1 MANNFYIVPPRLIV
15 GSLQGN
21 NYVTSLNN
29 FRGDVNIVAQSPLTL
44 LRQFNDIILGL
55 DSTGFITTAGGTI
68 TGNLNFNVSA
78 ATTYG
83 IQLLSKTVDPSGT
96 PPQGAIYYNTATQT
110 IRIYDGAWSDYTG
123 TGSTVNYD
131 TFYLRLDG
139 SNQPVTGYVAFDE
152 YIRVANKFGIQAS
165 FGSSYGAIYYDTN
178 VNKLRVYTPS
188 GWSLVGSGSGGGI
201 TGIYAGNGVSFIPN
215 TSPITDTGT
224 ITVDQTYG
232 FNWTGSQSFT
242 QAINFAASQTFDIG
256 KLSITSQAAG
266 DIIYYNGTSWT
277 RLGIGNTGEVLTVA
291 TGATNPEWAP
301 SAASGTLGT
310 PTDTTY
316 TDGYFNTWTPG
327 VTTAADAF
335 DDINELLALLAPVAP
350 GGLNGSTLSV
360 ITPPPLYT
368 AKVSAGLSAVSD
380 NWYQAGI
387 TTGST
392 LNNKYYVTGSYTLA
406 SSGGTIFFAGKAG
419 DTASFGTV
427 SHILYNSTYT
437 SGTAVSFVDLTT
449 NPTPTYTLG
458 TMRVTAL
465 GTTNT
470 IWNKATAQIYTYEQ
484 SGEGYAGNTL
494 MWSPSSVGSTSET
507 NKYELWKDTYSFSNP
522 NPSFSSGPTNT
533 VTIEN
538 FKWLS
543 GIRYY
548 TTGTN
553 FHVEFIAASGIFNR
567 CYNSTRVANVSAT
580 GLTTINLTGEE
591 SGTPVYSATYDRS
604 SANYV
609 NTTLGKINESSFDK
623 YLTVGLYK
631 VIGSA
636 SAYTA
641 INYYINTYGNVSTS
655 TIEYFQD
662 EAFRLVN
669 DTSGSGTAF
678 TSTNNLANYNAQVR
692 SGTLRVPVQAEYNAQ
707 WAGSA
712 IDYSGDTYFEYQRY
726 FVKTG
731 TTQSGSLNISG
742 VVVSDLY
749 SYGNSGSGNTGINI
763 LIYFESQNAWFDL
776 GVPLGTSGRDGTSK
790 SLAFGAQDVGLTSG
804 STFAW
809 SSGSLYSTGLNDNR
823 FRLSIIFRGNSTK
836 TITQITSS

>member
-29 FRGDVNIVAQSPLTL
+29 FRGDVNIVTESPLTL
-44 LRQFNDIILGL
+44 LRQFNNIILGF
-55 DSTGFITTAGGTI
+55 DSTGFITTSGGTI

-139 SNQPVTGYVAFDE
+139 ANQPVTGYVAFDE
-152 YIRVANKFGIQAS
+152 YIRVANKYGIQAS
-165 FGSSYGAIYYDTN
+165 LGSSYGAIYFDTS
-178 VNKLRVYTPS
+178 VNKLRVFTPS
-188 GWSLVGSGSGGGI
+188 GWSLVGGGGGGI
-201 TGIYAGNGVSFIPN
+201 TGIYSGNGVSFIPA

-232 FNWTGSQSFT
+232 FNWTGSQSFS
-242 QAINFAASQTFDIG
+242 QAISFAAGQTFDIT

-266 DIIYYNGTSWT
+266 DLIYYNGTNWT

-291 TGATNPEWAP
+291 TGATNPEWSP
-301 SAASGTLGT
+301 AASGTLGT

-316 TDGYFNTWTPG
+316 ADGYFNTWTPG
-327 VTTAADAF
+327 TTTSADAF
-335 DDINELLALLAPVAP
+335 DDINELLALLAPQQP
-350 GGLNGSTLSV
+350 SGLNSSTLV
-360 ITPPPLYT
+360 
-368 AKVSAGLSAVSD
+368 AVSAPTFYSAKISADLTAVSA

-392 LNNKYYVTGSYTLA
+392 ISRYYVTGTYTLR
-406 SSGGTIFFAGKAG
+406 SDPTTIFFAGKAG
-419 DTASFGTV
+419 DTASYGTV
-427 SHILYNSTYT
+427 SHILYNSTYA
-437 SGTAVSFVDLTT
+437 SGTAVSSVNLTT

-470 IWNKATAQIYTYEQ
+470 IWNKANAQIYVYTQ

-494 MWSPSSVGSTSET
+494 MWSPSSIGSTSET
-507 NKYELWKDTYSFSNP
+507 NKYELWKDTYSASNAT
-522 NPSFSSGPTNT
+522 PSFSSGPTNT
-533 VTIEN
+533 VISES

-543 GIRYY
+543 GISYY

-553 FHVEFIAASGIFNR
+553 WQVLFVAASGIFNR
-567 CYNSTRVANVSAT
+567 CYNATRVANITAT
-580 GLTTINLTGEE
+580 GLNTISLTGEE

-604 SANYV
+604 GANYV
-609 NTTLGKINESSFDK
+609 SVTLDAASQSSFNK

-636 SAYTA
+636 TANTA

-669 DTSGSGTAF
+669 DTTGSGTAF
-678 TSTNNLANYNAQVR
+678 TSTNNLANNNAQVR

-707 WAGSA
+707 WGGSV
-712 IDYSGDTYFEYQRY
+712 IDYTGDTYFEYQRY
-726 FVKTG
+726 FVKSG

>member
-21 NYVTSLNN
+21 NNVTSLNN
-29 FRGDVNIVAQSPLTL
+29 FRGDVNIVTESPLTL
-44 LRQFNDIILGL
+44 LRQFNNVILGF

-83 IQLLSKTVDPSGT
+83 VQLLSKTVDPSGT

-110 IRIYDGAWSDYTG
+110 IRIYDGGWTDYTG

-152 YIRVANKFGIQAS
+152 YIRVANKFGVQAS
-165 FGSSYGAIYYDTN
+165 FGSSYGAIYYDTS

-188 GWSLVGSGSGGGI
+188 GWSLVGSGAGGGI
-201 TGIYAGNGVSFIPN
+201 TGIYSGSGISFIPA

-224 ITVDQTYG
+224 ITVDESYSFT
-232 FNWTGSQSFT
+232 WTGNQSFT
-242 QAINFAASQTFDIG
+242 QPISFAANQTFDIT

-266 DIIYYNGTSWT
+266 DVLYYNGTNWT

-291 TGATNPEWAP
+291 TGATKPEWSP

-316 TDGYFNTWTPG
+316 TDGYFDTWTPG
-327 VTTAADAF
+327 VTTTADAF
-335 DDINELLALLAPVAP
+335 DDINELLALLAPSSP
-350 GGLNGSTLSV
+350 SGLNGSTLSAV
-360 ITPPPLYT
+360 SAPTFYT
-368 AKVSAGLSAVSD
+368 AKVSAGLSAASD

-392 LNNKYYVTGSYTLA
+392 LTKYYVSGSYTLA
-406 SSGGTIFFAGKAG
+406 SSPSSIFFAGKAG

-458 TMRVTAL
+458 TMRITAL

-470 IWNKATAQIYTYEQ
+470 IWNKANAQIYAYTQ

-494 MWSPSSVGSTSET
+494 EWSPSSIGSTSET
-507 NKYELWKDTYSFSNP
+507 NKYEVWKDTYSASNA
-522 NPSFSSGPTNT
+522 NPSFASGPSNSVIT
-533 VTIEN
+533 EN

-543 GIRYY
+543 GIPYY

-553 FHVEFIAASGIFNR
+553 WHVEFVAASGIFNR
-567 CYNSTRVANVSAT
+567 CYNATRVANISAT
-580 GLTTINLTGEE
+580 GLNTISLTGDE

-604 SANYV
+604 SSNYV
-609 NTTLGKINESSFDK
+609 SVTLNASNQSSFNK

-631 VIGSA
+631 VVGST
-636 SAYTA
+636 SSNTA

-655 TIEYFQD
+655 KIEYFQD
-662 EAFRLVN
+662 EVFRLVN
-669 DTSGSGTAF
+669 DSSGTG
-678 TSTNNLANYNAQVR
+678 TSFDSTANLLNSNAQVR
-692 SGTLRVPVQAEYNAQ
+692 SGTLRVPVQAEYTAQ
-707 WAGSA
+707 WGGSA
-712 IDYSGDTYFEYQRY
+712 IDYSGDTIFEYQRY
-726 FVKTG
+726 FSHTSPSPTKSG
-731 TTQSGSLNISG
+731 TLAFSGITAT
-742 VVVSDLY
+742 DIY
-749 SYGNSGSGNTGINI
+749 AYGSSGSG
-763 LIYFESQNAWFDL
+763 
-776 GVPLGTSGRDGTSK
+776 
-790 SLAFGAQDVGLTSG
+790 
-804 STFAW
+804 
-809 SSGSLYSTGLNDNR
+809 STGLNLLIYLETDAVWFDMGVPVGLGGDGSTKSLAIGAKDIANTSGSNLAWSLGSSYSTALNNNR
-823 FRLSIIFRGNSTK
+823 YRLSIIFNKNSTK
-836 TITQITSS
+836 TITQVTSS

>member
-44 LRQFNDIILGL
+44 LRQFNDIILGF
-55 DSTGFITTAGGTI
+55 DSTGYITTAGGTI

-83 IQLLSKTVDPSGT
+83 IQLLSKTVDPTGT

-139 SNQPVTGYVAFDE
+139 NNQPVTGYVAFDE

-178 VNKLRVYTPS
+178 VNKLRVFTPS

-201 TGIYAGNGVSFIPN
+201 TSIYAGNGISFIPN

-256 KLSITSQAAG
+256 KLSITSQTAG
-266 DIIYYNGTSWT
+266 DVIYYNGTSWT

-291 TGATNPEWAP
+291 TGATKPEWSP

-335 DDINELLALLAPVAP
+335 DDINELLALLAPSAP
-350 GGLNGSTLSV
+350 DGLTGMSLAISS
-360 ITPPPLYT
+360 PPTFYP
-368 AKVSAGLSAVSD
+368 AKVSAGLSAVSA

-392 LNNKYYVTGSYTLA
+392 ISKYYVSGTLTLA
-406 SSGGTIFFAGKAG
+406 STPASKFFAGKTL
-419 DTASFGTV
+419 DTASFGTI
-427 SHILYNSTYT
+427 SHILYDSTYT
-437 SGTAVSFVDLTT
+437 TGTAVSFIDLTT

-470 IWNKATAQIYTYEQ
+470 IWNKANANIQAYTQ
-484 SGEGYAGNTL
+484 STDGYAGNTL
-494 MWSPSSVGSTSET
+494 RWTPSSIGSSSES
-507 NKYELWKDTYSFSNP
+507 NKYEVWKDTYSASNA
-522 NPSFSSGPTNT
+522 NPSFSSNPTNSVIT
-533 VTIEN
+533 EN

-543 GIRYY
+543 GIPYY

-553 FHVEFIAASGIFNR
+553 WQVQFVAASGIFNR
-567 CYNSTRVANVSAT
+567 CYNATRVANITAT
-580 GLTTINLTGEE
+580 GLNAISLTGEE

-604 SANYV
+604 GANYV
-609 NTTLGKINESSFDK
+609 SVTLNAASQSSFNK

-631 VIGSA
+631 VIGST
-636 SAYTA
+636 SSNTA

-669 DTSGSGTAF
+669 DTTGAGTAF
-678 TSTNNLANYNAQVR
+678 TSTNNLSNNNAQVR
-692 SGTLRVPVQAEYNAQ
+692 SGALRVPIQAEYNAQ
-707 WAGSA
+707 WSGSA
-712 IDYSGDTYFEYQRY
+712 IDYSGDNIFEYQRY
-726 FVKTG
+726 FSKTG
-731 TTQSGSLNISG
+731 TTQSGTLTFSG
-742 VVVSDLY
+742 ITKNDLY
-749 SYGNSGSGNTGINI
+749 TYGTSGTGNTGIHV
-763 LIYFESQNAWFDL
+763 LIYFETQDVWFDL
-776 GVPLGTSGRDGTSK
+776 AVPFGTSGRDGTSK
-790 SLAFGAQDVGLTSG
+790 ALAFGAQNVAGTLG
-804 STFAW
+804 SDLAW
-809 SSGSLYSTGLNDNR
+809 TSGSLYSTGLNNNR
-823 FRLSIIFRGNSTK
+823 FRLSIIFRANSNK
-836 TITQITSS
+836 TISQITSV

>member
-139 SNQPVTGYVAFDE
+139 NNQPVTGYVAFDE

-266 DIIYYNGTSWT
+266 DVIYYNGTSWT

-327 VTTAADAF
+327 ATTTADAF
-335 DDINELLALLAPVAP
+335 DDINELLALLAPAQP
-350 GGLNGSTLSV
+350 SGLNSSTLSA
-360 ITPPPLYT
+360 ISTPTFYT
-368 AKVSAGLSAVSD
+368 AKVPAGLSAVSD

-392 LNNKYYVTGSYTLA
+392 ISNRYYVTGSYTLA
-406 SSGGTIFFAGKAG
+406 SSPATIFFAGKAG
-419 DTASFGTV
+419 DTASYGTV

-437 SGTAVSFVDLTT
+437 SGTAVSFVNLTT

-458 TMRVTAL
+458 TMRITAL

-470 IWNKATAQIYTYEQ
+470 IWNKANAQIYAYTQ

-494 MWSPSSVGSTSET
+494 MWSPSSIGSTSET
-507 NKYELWKDTYSFSNP
+507 NKYELWKDTYSASNAT
-522 NPSFSSGPTNT
+522 PSFSSGPTNT
-533 VTIEN
+533 VITEN

-543 GIRYY
+543 GIPYY

-553 FHVEFIAASGIFNR
+553 WQVQFVAASGIFNR
-567 CYNSTRVANVSAT
+567 CYNATKVANITAT
-580 GLTTINLTGEE
+580 GLNAISLTGEE

-604 SANYV
+604 GANYV
-609 NTTLGKINESSFDK
+609 SVTLNAGSQYSFNK

-631 VIGSA
+631 VVGST
-636 SAYTA
+636 SSNTA

-669 DTSGSGTAF
+669 DTTGAGTAF
-678 TSTNNLANYNAQVR
+678 TSTNNLANNNAQVR
-692 SGTLRVPVQAEYNAQ
+692 SGTLRVPIQAEYNAQ
-707 WAGSA
+707 WSGSA
-712 IDYSGDTYFEYQRY
+712 IDYSGDNIFEYQRY
-726 FVKTG
+726 FVKSG
-731 TTQSGSLNISG
+731 TTKSGSLVFSG
-742 VVVSDLY
+742 ITSSDIY
-749 SYGNSGSGNTGINI
+749 AYGSSGTGSTGLNL
-763 LIYFESQNAWFDL
+763 LIYLETDAVWFDFGIAVGL
-776 GVPLGTSGRDGTSK
+776 GGDGSTK
-790 SLAFGAQDVGLTSG
+790 SLAIGAKDIANTSG
-804 STFAW
+804 STLGW
-809 SSGSLYSTGLNDNR
+809 SLGSSYSTALNNNR
-823 FRLSIIFRGNSTK
+823 FRLSIIFNKNSTK
-836 TITQITSS
+836 TITQVTSS

>member
-29 FRGDVNIVAQSPLTL
+29 FRGDVNIVTESPLTL
-44 LRQFNDIILGL
+44 LRQFNNIILGF
-55 DSTGFITTAGGTI
+55 DSTGFITTSGGTI

-83 IQLLSKTVDPSGT
+83 IQLLSKTVDPTGT

-110 IRIYDGAWSDYTG
+110 IRIYDGGWTDYTG

-139 SNQPVTGYVAFDE
+139 SNQPVSGYVGFDE

-178 VNKLRVYTPS
+178 INKLRVFTPT
-188 GWSLVGSGSGGGI
+188 GWSIVGSGSGGGI
-201 TGIYAGNGVSFIPN
+201 TGIYSGSGVSFIPS
-215 TSPITDTGT
+215 SPITDTGT
-224 ITVDQTYG
+224 ITVDESYN

-242 QAINFAASQTFDIG
+242 QPINFATTQTFDIT

-266 DIIYYNGTSWT
+266 DVIYYDGTNWT
-277 RLGIGNTGEVLTVA
+277 RLGIGNTGDVLTVA
-291 TGATNPEWAP
+291 TGATKPEWSP
-301 SAASGTLGT
+301 SGSSGTLGT
-310 PTDTTY
+310 PTDGTY

-327 VTTAADAF
+327 TTTQSDAF
-335 DDINELLALLAPVAP
+335 DDINELLALLAPSQP
-350 GGLNGSTLSV
+350 SGLNSSTLSA
-360 ITPPPLYT
+360 ITTPTYYT
-368 AKVSAGLSAVSD
+368 AKVSAGLSAAST

-392 LNNKYYVTGSYTLA
+392 ITKYYVSGSYTLA
-406 SSGGTIFFAGKAG
+406 SSPSTIFFAGKAN

-437 SGTAVSFVDLTT
+437 SGTAVSYVDLTT

-458 TMRVTAL
+458 TMRITAL

-470 IWNKATAQIYTYEQ
+470 IWNKANAQIYAYTQ

-494 MWSPSSVGSTSET
+494 QWSPSSIGSTSET
-507 NKYELWKDTYSFSNP
+507 NRYEVWKDTYSASNA

-533 VTIEN
+533 VITEV

-543 GIRYY
+543 GIPYY
-548 TTGTN
+548 DVGTN
-553 FHVEFIAASGIFNR
+553 WHVEFIAASGIFNR
-567 CYNSTRVANVSAT
+567 CYNATRVANITAT
-580 GLTTINLTGEE
+580 GLNTISLTGEE

-604 SANYV
+604 SSNYV
-609 NTTLGKINESSFDK
+609 NVTLNASSQSSFNK

-631 VIGSA
+631 VIGST
-636 SAYTA
+636 SSNTA
-641 INYYINTYGNVSTS
+641 VNHYINTYGNVSTS
-655 TIEYFQD
+655 TVEYFQD

-669 DTSGSGTAF
+669 DTLGSGTAF
-678 TSTNNLANYNAQVR
+678 TSTDNLAHSNAQVR
-692 SGTLRVPVQAEYNAQ
+692 SGTLRVPVQAEYTAQ
-707 WAGSA
+707 WGGSA
-712 IDYSGDTYFEYQRY
+712 IDYSGDSIFEYQRY
-726 FVKTG
+726 FVKSG
-731 TTQSGSLNISG
+731 TTKSGSLVFSG
-742 VVVSDLY
+742 ITSTDIY
-749 SYGNSGSGNTGINI
+749 SYGSSGSGSTGLNL
-763 LIYFESQNAWFDL
+763 LIYLETDAVWFDL
-776 GVPLGTSGRDGTSK
+776 GIP
-790 SLAFGAQDVGLTSG
+790 VGLGGTGYNKATAIGAKDIANTSG
-804 STFAW
+804 STLGW
-809 SSGSLYSTGLNDNR
+809 SLGSSYSTALNNNR
-823 FRLSIIFRGNSTK
+823 FRLSIIFNKNSTK
-836 TITQITSS
+836 TITQVTSS

>member
-29 FRGDVNIVAQSPLTL
+29 FRGDVNIVAESPLTL
-44 LRQFNDIILGL
+44 LRQFNNIILGF

-78 ATTYG
+78 STTYG
-83 IQLLSKTVDPSGT
+83 IQLLSKTVDPTGT

-110 IRIYDGAWSDYTG
+110 IRIYDGGWTDYTG

-152 YIRVANKFGIQAS
+152 YIRTANKFGVQAS
-165 FGSSYGAIYYDTN
+165 FGSSYGAIYYDTS

-188 GWSLVGSGSGGGI
+188 GWSIVGSGSGGGI
-201 TGIYAGNGVSFIPN
+201 TGIYAGSGVSFIP
-215 TSPITDTGT
+215 SAPITDTGT
-224 ITVDQTYG
+224 ITVDETYN
-232 FNWTGSQSFT
+232 FNWTGSNSFT
-242 QAINFAASQTFDIG
+242 QPISFASNQSFDIG
-256 KLSITSQAAG
+256 KLSITSQTAG
-266 DIIYYNGTSWT
+266 DVIYYNGTNWT
-277 RLGIGNTGEVLTVA
+277 RLGIGNTGDVLTVA
-291 TGATNPEWAP
+291 TGATKPEWSP
-301 SAASGTLGT
+301 SGSSGTLGT
-310 PTDTTY
+310 PTDGTY
-316 TDGYFNTWTPG
+316 SDGYFNTWTPG

-335 DDINELLALLAPVAP
+335 DDINELLALLAPAAP
-350 GGLNGSTLSV
+350 LGLNGSTLNV
-360 ITPPPLYT
+360 VTAPALYT

-392 LNNKYYVTGSYTLA
+392 LNNKYYVTGTYTLA
-406 SSGGTIFFAGKAG
+406 SSPDSIFFAGKAG
-419 DTASFGTV
+419 DTASYGTV

-470 IWNKATAQIYTYEQ
+470 IWNKANARIYVYTQ

-494 MWSPSSVGSTSET
+494 MWSPSSIGSTSET
-507 NKYELWKDTYSFSNP
+507 NKYELWKDTYSASNAT
-522 NPSFSSGPTNT
+522 PSFSSGPTNSVIT
-533 VTIEN
+533 EV

-543 GIRYY
+543 GIPYY
-548 TTGTN
+548 DLGTN
-553 FHVEFIAASGIFNR
+553 WHVEFIAASGIFNR
-567 CYNSTRVANVSAT
+567 CYNATRVANVTAT
-580 GLTTINLTGEE
+580 GLNTISLTGEE

-604 SANYV
+604 SSNYV
-609 NTTLGKINESSFDK
+609 NVTLNASNQSSFNK

-631 VIGSA
+631 VIGST
-636 SAYTA
+636 SSNTA

-655 TIEYFQD
+655 KIEYFQD

-669 DTSGSGTAF
+669 DTLGSGTAF
-678 TSTNNLANYNAQVR
+678 TSTNNLAHNNAQVR
-692 SGTLRVPVQAEYNAQ
+692 SGSLRVPLQSDYNTQ
-707 WAGSA
+707 WGGSA
-712 IDYSGDTYFEYQRY
+712 IDYSGDTIFEYQRY
-726 FVKTG
+726 FSHTSPSPTKSGALSFSGITATDIYAYGSSGTG
-731 TTQSGSLNISG
+731 STGLN
-742 VVVSDLY
+742 L
-749 SYGNSGSGNTGINI
+749 
-763 LIYFESQNAWFDL
+763 LIYLESDAVWFDMGVAVGL
-776 GVPLGTSGRDGTSK
+776 GGDGSTK
-790 SLAFGAQDVGLTSG
+790 SLAIGAKDIANTSG
-804 STFAW
+804 STLAW
-809 SSGSLYSTGLNDNR
+809 SLGSSYSTALNNNR
-823 FRLSIIFRGNSTK
+823 FRLSIIFNKNSTK

>member
-1 MANNFYIVPPRLIV
+1 MDNNFYIVPPRLIV

-44 LRQFNDIILGL
+44 LRQFNDIILGF

-83 IQLLSKTVDPSGT
+83 IQLLSKTVDPTGA

-110 IRIYDGAWSDYTG
+110 IRIYDGGWTDYTG

-139 SNQPVTGYVAFDE
+139 NNQPVTGYVAFDE
-152 YIRVANKFGIQAS
+152 YIRTANKFGIQAS
-165 FGSSYGAIYYDTN
+165 FGSSYGAIYYDTSI
-178 VNKLRVYTPS
+178 NKLRVSTPS
-188 GWSLVGSGSGGGI
+188 GWSIVGSGSGGGI
-201 TGIYAGNGVSFIPN
+201 TGIYSGSGVSFIPA

-224 ITVDQTYG
+224 ITVDETYN
-232 FNWTGSQSFT
+232 FNWTGLQSFSQPIT
-242 QAINFAASQTFDIG
+242 FATGQTFDIT
-256 KLSITSQAAG
+256 KLTISSETAG
-266 DIIYYNGTSWT
+266 DVLYYNGTSWT

-291 TGATNPEWAP
+291 TGATKPEWSP

-316 TDGYFNTWTPG
+316 SDGYFNTWTPG

-335 DDINELLALLAPVAP
+335 DDINELLALLAPAAP
-350 GGLNGSTLSV
+350 SGLNSSTLSA
-360 ITPPPLYT
+360 ITVPTYYT
-368 AKVSAGLSAVSD
+368 AKVSADLSAAST

-392 LNNKYYVTGSYTLA
+392 ITRYYVSGSYTLA
-406 SSGGTIFFAGKAG
+406 SSPSTIFFAGKAG

-427 SHILYNSTYT
+427 SHILYNATYT

-458 TMRVTAL
+458 TMRITAL

-470 IWNKATAQIYTYEQ
+470 IWNKANAQIYAYTQ

-494 MWSPSSVGSTSET
+494 MWTPSSIGSTSET
-507 NKYELWKDTYSFSNP
+507 NKYEVWKDTYSASNV
-522 NPSFSSGPTNT
+522 NPSFASGPTNT
-533 VTIEN
+533 VITEN

-543 GIRYY
+543 GIPYY

-553 FHVEFIAASGIFNR
+553 WHVEFVAASGIFNR
-567 CYNSTRVANVSAT
+567 CYNATRVANITAT
-580 GLTTINLTGEE
+580 GLNTISLTGDE

-604 SANYV
+604 SSNYV
-609 NTTLGKINESSFDK
+609 NVTLNASSQSSFNK

-631 VIGSA
+631 VIGST
-636 SAYTA
+636 SSNTA
-641 INYYINTYGNVSTS
+641 INHYINTYGNISTS
-655 TIEYFQD
+655 TVEYFQD

-678 TSTNNLANYNAQVR
+678 VSTDNLANSNAQVR
-692 SGTLRVPVQAEYNAQ
+692 SGTLRVPIQAEYTAQ
-707 WAGSA
+707 WGGSA
-712 IDYSGDTYFEYQRY
+712 NNYSSDTIFEYQRY
-726 FVKTG
+726 FSKSG
-731 TTQSGSLNISG
+731 TTKSGTLAFSG
-742 VVVSDLY
+742 ITATDIY
-749 SYGNSGSGNTGINI
+749 AYGSSGSG
-763 LIYFESQNAWFDL
+763 
-776 GVPLGTSGRDGTSK
+776 
-790 SLAFGAQDVGLTSG
+790 
-804 STFAW
+804 
-809 SSGSLYSTGLNDNR
+809 STGLNLLIYLETDAVWFDMGIPVGLGGDGSTKSLAIGAKDIANTSGSNLAWSLGSSYSTALNNNR
-823 FRLSIIFRGNSTK
+823 YRLSIIFNKNSTK

>member
-29 FRGDVNIVAQSPLTL
+29 FRGDVNIVTESPLTL
-44 LRQFNDIILGL
+44 LRQFNNIILGF
-55 DSTGFITTAGGTI
+55 DSTGFITTSGGTI

-96 PPQGAIYYNTATQT
+96 PPQGAVYYNTATQT

-139 SNQPVTGYVAFDE
+139 ANQPVTGYVAFDE
-152 YIRVANKFGIQAS
+152 YIRVANKYGIQAS
-165 FGSSYGAIYYDTN
+165 LGSSYGAIYFDTS
-178 VNKLRVYTPS
+178 VNKLRVFTPS
-188 GWSLVGSGSGGGI
+188 GWSLIGGGGGGI
-201 TGIYAGNGVSFIPN
+201 TGIYSGNGVSFIPA

-232 FNWTGSQSFT
+232 FNWTGSQSFS
-242 QAINFAASQTFDIG
+242 QAISFAAGQTFDIT

-266 DIIYYNGTSWT
+266 DLIYYNGTNWT

-291 TGATNPEWAP
+291 TGATNPEWSP
-301 SAASGTLGT
+301 AASGTLGT

-316 TDGYFNTWTPG
+316 ADGYFNTWTPG
-327 VTTAADAF
+327 TTTSADAF
-335 DDINELLALLAPVAP
+335 DDINELLALLAPAQP
-350 GGLNGSTLSV
+350 DGLTGMSLSISGSPTFYS
-360 ITPPPLYT
+360 
-368 AKVSAGLSAVSD
+368 AKVSAGLSAVSA

-392 LNNKYYVTGSYTLA
+392 ISKYYVSGTLTLA
-406 SSGGTIFFAGKAG
+406 STPASKFFAGKTL
-419 DTASFGTV
+419 DTASFGTI
-427 SHILYNSTYT
+427 SHILYDSTYT
-437 SGTAVSFVDLTT
+437 AGTAVSFIDLTT

-470 IWNKATAQIYTYEQ
+470 IWNKANANIQAYTQ
-484 SGEGYAGNTL
+484 STDGYSGNALRWT
-494 MWSPSSVGSTSET
+494 PSSIGSSSET
-507 NKYELWKDTYSFSNP
+507 NKYEVWKDTYSASNA
-522 NPSFSSGPTNT
+522 NPSFVSGPSNT
-533 VTIEN
+533 VITES

-543 GIRYY
+543 GISYY

-553 FHVEFIAASGIFNR
+553 WQVQFVAASGIFNR
-567 CYNSTRVANVSAT
+567 CYHATRVANITST
-580 GLTTINLTGEE
+580 GLNTISLTGEE

-604 SANYV
+604 GANYV
-609 NTTLGKINESSFDK
+609 SVTLNAASQSSFNK

-636 SAYTA
+636 TANTA
-641 INYYINTYGNVSTS
+641 IDYYINTYGNVSTS

-669 DTSGSGTAF
+669 DTTGSGTAF
-678 TSTNNLANYNAQVR
+678 TSTNNLANNNAQVR
-692 SGTLRVPVQAEYNAQ
+692 SGTLLVPVQAEYNAQ
-707 WAGSA
+707 WGGSV
-712 IDYSGDTYFEYQRY
+712 IDYTGDNIFEYQRY
-726 FVKTG
+726 FVKSGATK
-731 TTQSGSLNISG
+731 SGSLAISG
-742 VVVSDLY
+742 ITATDIY
-749 SYGNSGSGNTGINI
+749 AYGSSGSGFTGLNL
-763 LIYFESQNAWFDL
+763 LIFLETDAVWFDL
-776 GVPLGTSGRDGTSK
+776 GIAVGLGGDGSTK
-790 SLAFGAQDVGLTSG
+790 SLAIGAKDVANTSG
-804 STFAW
+804 STFGW
-809 SSGSLYSTGLNDNR
+809 SLGALYSTALNSNR
-823 FRLSIIFRGNSTK
+823 YRLSIIFNKNSTK

>member
-266 DIIYYNGTSWT
+266 DVIYYNGTSWT

-316 TDGYFNTWTPG
+316 TDGYFDTWTPG
-327 VTTAADAF
+327 ATTTADAF
-335 DDINELLALLAPVAP
+335 DDINELLALLAPAQP
-350 GGLNGSTLSV
+350 SGLNSSTLSA
-360 ITPPPLYT
+360 ISTPTFYT
-368 AKVSAGLSAVSD
+368 AKVPAGLSAVSD

-392 LNNKYYVTGSYTLA
+392 ISNRYYVTGSYTLA
-406 SSGGTIFFAGKAG
+406 SSPATIFFAG
-419 DTASFGTV
+419 F
-427 SHILYNSTYT
+427 N
-437 SGTAVSFVDLTT
+437 
-449 NPTPTYTLG
+449 
-458 TMRVTAL
+458 
-465 GTTNT
+465 
-470 IWNKATAQIYTYEQ
+470 IYIV
-484 SGEGYAGNTL
+484 NCC
-494 MWSPSSVGSTSET
+494 
-507 NKYELWKDTYSFSNP
+507 
-522 NPSFSSGPTNT
+522 
-533 VTIEN
+533 
-538 FKWLS
+538 
-543 GIRYY
+543 
-548 TTGTN
+548 
-553 FHVEFIAASGIFNR
+553 IF
-567 CYNSTRVANVSAT
+567 C
-580 GLTTINLTGEE
+580 
-591 SGTPVYSATYDRS
+591 
-604 SANYV
+604 
-609 NTTLGKINESSFDK
+609 KF
-623 YLTVGLYK
+623 
-631 VIGSA
+631 
-636 SAYTA
+636 
-641 INYYINTYGNVSTS
+641 
-655 TIEYFQD
+655 
-662 EAFRLVN
+662 
-669 DTSGSGTAF
+669 
-678 TSTNNLANYNAQVR
+678 NN
-692 SGTLRVPVQAEYNAQ
+692 
-707 WAGSA
+707 
-712 IDYSGDTYFEYQRY
+712 
-726 FVKTG
+726 
-731 TTQSGSLNISG
+731 
-742 VVVSDLY
+742 
-749 SYGNSGSGNTGINI
+749 
-763 LIYFESQNAWFDL
+763 
-776 GVPLGTSGRDGTSK
+776 
-790 SLAFGAQDVGLTSG
+790 
-804 STFAW
+804 
-809 SSGSLYSTGLNDNR
+809 
-823 FRLSIIFRGNSTK
+823 
-836 TITQITSS
+836 

>member
-44 LRQFNDIILGL
+44 LRQFNDIILGF
-55 DSTGFITTAGGTI
+55 DSTGFITTSGGTI

-83 IQLLSKTVDPSGT
+83 VQLLSKTVDPSGT

-110 IRIYDGAWSDYTG
+110 LRIYDGGWNDYTG

-139 SNQPVTGYVAFDE
+139 SNQPVTGYVAFNE
-152 YIRVANKFGIQAS
+152 YIRAANKFGIQAS
-165 FGSSYGAIYYDTN
+165 FGSSYGAIYYDTS
-178 VNKLRVYTPS
+178 VNKLRVFTPS
-188 GWSLVGSGSGGGI
+188 GWSIIGSGSGGGI
-201 TGIYAGNGVSFIPN
+201 TQIYSGSGVSFIPATN
-215 TSPITDTGT
+215 PITDTGT
-224 ITVDQTYG
+224 ITVDESYN
-232 FNWTGSQSFT
+232 FNWTGLQSFT
-242 QAINFAASQTFDIG
+242 QPITFATGQTFDIT
-256 KLSITSQAAG
+256 KLTISSQAAG
-266 DIIYYNGTSWT
+266 DVLYYNGTNWT

-291 TGATNPEWAP
+291 TGATNPEWSP

-316 TDGYFNTWTPG
+316 SDGYFSTWTPG

-335 DDINELLALLAPVAP
+335 DDINELLALLAPSSP
-350 GGLNGSTLSV
+350 SGLNSSTLSAV
-360 ITPPPLYT
+360 STPTFYN
-368 AKVSAGLSAVSD
+368 AKVSAGLSAASD

-392 LNNKYYVTGSYTLA
+392 ITKYYVTGSYTLA
-406 SSGGTIFFAGKAG
+406 SSPSSIFFAGKAG
-419 DTASFGTV
+419 DTASFGTI

-470 IWNKATAQIYTYEQ
+470 IWNKANAQIYSYTQ

-494 MWSPSSVGSTSET
+494 EWSPSSIGSTSES
-507 NKYELWKDTYSFSNP
+507 NKYEVWKDTYSASNA

-533 VTIEN
+533 AITEN

-543 GIRYY
+543 GIPYY

-553 FHVEFIAASGIFNR
+553 WNVEFVAASGIFNR
-567 CYNSTRVANVSAT
+567 CYNATRVANISAT
-580 GLTTINLTGEE
+580 GLNTISLTGEE

-604 SANYV
+604 SSNYV
-609 NTTLGKINESSFDK
+609 SVTLNASNQSSFNK

-631 VIGSA
+631 VVGST
-636 SAYTA
+636 SSNTA

-655 TIEYFQD
+655 TVEYFQD

-669 DTSGSGTAF
+669 DTLGSGTAF
-678 TSTNNLANYNAQVR
+678 TSTNNLANSNAQVR
-692 SGTLRVPVQAEYNAQ
+692 SGTLRVPVQSEYNSQ
-707 WAGSA
+707 WGGSA
-712 IDYSGDTYFEYQRY
+712 IDYSSDNSFEYQRY
-726 FVKTG
+726 FSKSG
-731 TTQSGSLNISG
+731 TTKSGILAF
-742 VVVSDLY
+742 
-749 SYGNSGSGNTGINI
+749 TGITATD
-763 LIYFESQNAWFDL
+763 IYAY
-776 GVPLGTSGRDGTSK
+776 G
-790 SLAFGAQDVGLTSG
+790 
-804 STFAW
+804 
-809 SSGSLYSTGLNDNR
+809 SSGTGSTGLNLLIYLETDAVWFDMGIPVGLGGDGSTKSLAIGAKDIANTSGSNLGWSLGSSYSTALNNNR
-823 FRLSIIFRGNSTK
+823 YRLSIIINKNSTK

>member
-44 LRQFNDIILGL
+44 LRQFNDIILGF

-139 SNQPVTGYVAFDE
+139 NNQPVTGYVAFDE

-266 DIIYYNGTSWT
+266 DVIYYNGTSWT

-327 VTTAADAF
+327 ATTTADAF
-335 DDINELLALLAPVAP
+335 DDINELLALLAPAQP
-350 GGLNGSTLSV
+350 SGLNSSTLSA
-360 ITPPPLYT
+360 ISTPTFYT
-368 AKVSAGLSAVSD
+368 AKVPAGLSAVSD

-392 LNNKYYVTGSYTLA
+392 ISNRYYVTGSYTLA
-406 SSGGTIFFAGKAG
+406 SSPATIFFAGKAG
-419 DTASFGTV
+419 DTASYGTV

-437 SGTAVSFVDLTT
+437 SGTAVSFVNLTT

-458 TMRVTAL
+458 TMRITAL

-470 IWNKATAQIYTYEQ
+470 IWNKANAQIYAYTQ

-494 MWSPSSVGSTSET
+494 MWSPSSIGSTSET
-507 NKYELWKDTYSFSNP
+507 NKYELWKDTYSASNAT
-522 NPSFSSGPTNT
+522 PSFSSGPTNT
-533 VTIEN
+533 VITEN

-543 GIRYY
+543 GIPYY

-553 FHVEFIAASGIFNR
+553 WQVQFVAASGIFNR
-567 CYNSTRVANVSAT
+567 CYNATKVANITAT
-580 GLTTINLTGEE
+580 GLNAISLTGEE

-604 SANYV
+604 GANYV
-609 NTTLGKINESSFDK
+609 SVTLNAGSQYSFNK

-631 VIGSA
+631 VVGST
-636 SAYTA
+636 SSNTA

-669 DTSGSGTAF
+669 DTTGAGTAF
-678 TSTNNLANYNAQVR
+678 TSTNNLANNNAQVR
-692 SGTLRVPVQAEYNAQ
+692 SGTLRVPIQAEYNAQ
-707 WAGSA
+707 WSGSA
-712 IDYSGDTYFEYQRY
+712 IDYSGDNIFEYQRY
-726 FVKTG
+726 FVKSG
-731 TTQSGSLNISG
+731 TTKSGSLVFSG
-742 VVVSDLY
+742 ITSSDIY
-749 SYGNSGSGNTGINI
+749 AYGSSGTGSTGLNL
-763 LIYFESQNAWFDL
+763 LIYLETDAVWFDFGIAVGL
-776 GVPLGTSGRDGTSK
+776 GGDGSTK
-790 SLAFGAQDVGLTSG
+790 SLAIGAKDIANTSG
-804 STFAW
+804 STLGW
-809 SSGSLYSTGLNDNR
+809 SLGSSYSTALNNNR
-823 FRLSIIFRGNSTK
+823 FRLSIIFNKNSTK
-836 TITQITSS
+836 TITQVTSS